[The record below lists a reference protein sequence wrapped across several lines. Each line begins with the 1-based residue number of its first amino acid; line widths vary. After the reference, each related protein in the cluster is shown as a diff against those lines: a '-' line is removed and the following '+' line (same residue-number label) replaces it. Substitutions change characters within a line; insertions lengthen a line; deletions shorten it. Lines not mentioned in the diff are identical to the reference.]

1 MGNGVAFRK
10 GIAASNSEEGAPPG
24 ISYLTPAVSFLPIFL
39 LSTLAGRLRRA
50 ALGSPA
56 RSAGREPW
64 GHRIIASTRAS
75 AQVRSEQSI
84 RTAPIRHK
92 QLEKQTNILL
102 ASAIYSVSVSRAV
115 R

>member
-24 ISYLTPAVSFLPIFL
+24 ISYLAVSFLPIFL